1 MLIVTGNTGI
11 SLREIIAKLGNKS
24 YPYIEVRCK
33 WTKHDGTRC
42 DEFWGSCSY
51 NNETGELIPLDH
63 DSYSLDDLYNE
74 WEEWQDLEEKYFDN
88 RQICLTIWEYGEE
101 VHE

>member
-51 NNETGELIPLDH
+51 NNETGELRSLDH

-74 WEEWQDLEEKYFDN
+74 WEEWQDLDEKYFDN
-88 RQICLTIWEYGEE
+88 GQICLTVWEYGEE
-101 VHE
+101 VHK